1 MQSFIFSTP
10 LGNIEAS
17 MKNNVIYTL
26 NFTNNN
32 ITLAPKEC
40 LWLVNKIENYFKGLD
55 DLKNIDI
62 HLDGTDFQKRAW
74 KALMDIPYGEVISY
88 KKQAEMA
95 GNIKAVRAIG
105 NANSKNKIAL
115 IVP

>member
-1 MQSFIFSTP
+1 MDNFTFNTP
-10 LGNIEAS
+10 LGNMEVF
-17 MKNNVIYTL
+17 MEKDVIYNM

-32 ITLAPKEC
+32 ITNIPC
-40 LWLVNKIENYFKGLD
+40 SCFWLVEKVQNYFKGLD
-55 DLKNIDI
+55 DLQNIKV
-62 HLDGTDFQKRAW
+62 HMEGTDFQKRAW
-74 KALMDIPYGEVISY
+74 KALMGIPYGEVISY

-115 IVP
+115 IIP